1 MKFGV
6 REICDV
12 VFKAKDS
19 VRIGTKLFKK
29 GEPVLLI
36 DTATTSTIEGSA
48 TTVYAQGGRGNVRQL
63 AWEGEKTLTFTVE
76 DALLSPIGFAVLSGA
91 GLLKPAESGKQ
102 EIHVHT
108 TYATSVSD
116 SKITIPSGKVCTDA
130 PIFVVKTDADGSLT
144 GNMITGL
151 TATVGA
157 DSTILTGDGLTEGQS
172 VFVDYYVKKD
182 AYNVTELQID
192 AANFAGY
199 YYVEASTL
207 FRRQDTGKDMPA
219 EITIPKVKI
228 QSNFTFTMAATGD
241 PSTFSFTMDAFPDYT
256 YFDKSRKVLCVIQ
269 IIEDAE
275 DETADIHTVM
285 EHDTT
290 QEVGSKDADGYMFKK
305 DEKTLVGS
313 DDYADS
319 TNREEPVPPT
329 PTPTA
334 AVVDTVT
341 VKIGDKT
348 MTIAQIKAAGDKFA
362 TEVAATELTVT
373 VDATAGTGVATATS
387 SAASISADGNLTIT
401 FTADEGY
408 EIPDGASPYQFA
420 VEFTA

>member
-36 DTATTSTIEGSA
+36 DTATTSTIEGAA
-48 TTVYAQGGRGNVRQL
+48 TTVYAQGGRGNVRLL
-63 AWEGEKTLTFTVE
+63 AWEGEKTLTFTVT

-91 GLLKPAESGKQ
+91 GLLKPAEDKKQ
-102 EIHVHT
+102 EVHVHT

-151 TATVGA
+151 TATVGTN
-157 DSTILTGDGLTEGQS
+157 STVLTGSSLTDIEGQS
-172 VFVDYYVKKD
+172 VFVDYYVTKD

-192 AANFAGY
+192 AANFAGF

-219 EITIPKVKI
+219 EITFPKVKI

-241 PSTFSFTMDAFPDYT
+241 PSTFDFTMDAFPDYT

-269 IIEDAE
+269 VIEDAE
-275 DETADIHTVM
+275 DEAADIHTVM

-290 QEVGSKDADGYMFKK
+290 QEVGSVEDGYTYKK

-313 DDYADS
+313 DGYADS
-319 TNREEPVPPT
+319 TDRSEPSSD
-329 PTPTA
+329 
-334 AVVDTVT
+334 VDMSTFKVT
-341 VKIGDKT
+341 IGET
-348 MTIAQIKAAGDKFA
+348 EIAYSQF
-362 TEVAATELTVT
+362 TENAYTLT
-373 VDATAGTGVATATS
+373 VDAATPLSISTTA
-387 SAASISADGNLTIT
+387 AASIEGLATVTTDPASTVTPVADPGADVDIT
-401 FTADEGY
+401 FTVDEGY
-408 EIPDGASPYQFA
+408 NAVSPLKVTVVYQA
-420 VEFTA
+420 